1 MNKFFSALILFLF
14 LQCGAQSQSS
24 FSRIKIDLSK
34 TSIDQLNAL
43 GLETDHGSLIP
54 GVHFVNEFSDREIK
68 LIEDADIPFMTL
80 IDDVQRHYH
89 DHHDHDHATA
99 RSEEPC
105 QESFEY
111 DYMTPSNYTFGS
123 MGGYHTL
130 TEMYD
135 VVDSMRT
142 LFPHLITG
150 RNAIGEIKTW
160 NDNEIYWLRISNDPD
175 ADQEDKPEVLY
186 TALHHAREP
195 NGLSQ
200 MIFYMWY
207 LLENYDT
214 DPEVKYLVDNT
225 EMYFI
230 PCINPDGYQYNEET
244 NPDGGGF
251 WRKNRRP
258 AAESDEVGVDLNR
271 NYGYEWGIDDTGS
284 SPNMISQTYRGPE
297 AFSEPETQAIRSFS
311 IDHEIEVVLNY
322 HTFGN
327 LLIHPWGYS
336 DLPTEED
343 STFKA
348 MGNAMIAENGFVM
361 GTGSE
366 TVGYIVNGDSDDYLY
381 GEEGEKGKM
390 YAFTPEVGSTFW
402 PQSTQID
409 QLNKSCV
416 VQNLATAHCV
426 HNFYT
431 ATVTNEFSLLEQSDG
446 KIIIDI
452 TKAGLDDGTAEVDVT
467 SDNPFITFDF
477 VETTVDLAVGSKTIL
492 EVPFTISEDAPLMMD
507 VTYEVSIDNGSLVM
521 ADQYDFVYRLTTEQ
535 LLYSNAATDLSA
547 WDAADGSWGLT
558 EVDFISAP
566 TALTDSPDGEYLPA
580 QENIVVLRDEIDLT
594 GYTDAS
600 LKFSAK
606 WDIEANYDHCQIQA
620 SVDGQEWIPLC
631 GNYTRAGIGSHGTD
645 NPLYDGRSSDWVQ
658 ESMSLT
664 DFIDQTIMI
673 RLVMTSD
680 NFVQGD
686 GFLIDDI
693 EVVSLE
699 LGTTSTDEDLASMLA
714 VYPSVT
720 SGQLTI
726 SIPVSSGSVSGQ
738 LIDMSGNVVEDLGL
752 LVGAQT
758 YDLTEVANG
767 LYIVTLQSDQ
777 GVVTRKITVQH

>member
-99 RSEEPC
+99 RSEEP
-105 QESFEY
+105 
-111 DYMTPSNYTFGS
+111 
-123 MGGYHTL
+123 
-130 TEMYD
+130 
-135 VVDSMRT
+135 
-142 LFPHLITG
+142 

-230 PCINPDGYQYNEET
+230 P
-244 NPDGGGF
+244 
-251 WRKNRRP
+251 
-258 AAESDEVGVDLNR
+258 
-271 NYGYEWGIDDTGS
+271 YGYEWGIDDTGS

-566 TALTDSPDGEYLPA
+566 TALADSPDGEYLPA